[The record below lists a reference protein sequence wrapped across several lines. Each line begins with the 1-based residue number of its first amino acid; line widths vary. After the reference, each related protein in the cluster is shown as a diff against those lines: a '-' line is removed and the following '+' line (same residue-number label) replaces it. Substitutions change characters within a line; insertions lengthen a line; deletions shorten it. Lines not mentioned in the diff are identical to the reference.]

1 MSQKTQN
8 QKQEQDHRRSS
19 FLFGYDLLN
28 EKIDSLNLNLVDR
41 FDDDNYDEGPLF
53 SSYFPKSKQK
63 KSASTSS
70 LSLSSESSFSL
81 SSESSLSSANVA
93 DPVSPASVFTDFTS
107 SSTSKKQSRVQQ
119 MKSLKQLPMEN
130 KNKAEILE
138 PPTHRRRGSLE
149 YSPDFKLES
158 RRKRFLIESSINNN
172 VSNMNIEEFVPPSLS
187 RRVSSHTISE
197 VLKECEKNADDLLF
211 DEEIM
216 PRLPNLWCCR

>member
-8 QKQEQDHRRSS
+8 QKQEQDRRRSS
-19 FLFGYDLLN
+19 FLYGYDLLN
-28 EKIDSLNLNLVDR
+28 EKIDSLNLNLVDH

-53 SSYFPKSKQK
+53 SSYFPKSNIYQRKQK

-70 LSLSSESSFSL
+70 LSLSSESSS
-81 SSESSLSSANVA
+81 SSANVA
-93 DPVSPASVFTDFTS
+93 VPVSPASVFTDFTS

-119 MKSLKQLPMEN
+119 IKSLKQLSMEN

-138 PPTHRRRGSLE
+138 PPAYRRRGSLE

-158 RRKRFLIESSINNN
+158 RRKRFLIESS
-172 VSNMNIEEFVPPSLS
+172 SNMNIEEFVPPSLS